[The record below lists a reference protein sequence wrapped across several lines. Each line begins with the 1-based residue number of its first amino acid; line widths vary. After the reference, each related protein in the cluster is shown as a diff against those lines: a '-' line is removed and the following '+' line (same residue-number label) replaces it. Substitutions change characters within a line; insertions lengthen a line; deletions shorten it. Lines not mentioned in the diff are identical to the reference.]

1 MPEGQLEVGEA
12 EEESVDIDVD
22 PNAKTIRSDAEPEQP
37 PEVIQEEKKDEL
49 EDYSAGVK
57 TLKKKTIT

>member
-37 PEVIQEEKKDEL
+37 PEVIQEEKKDEARRL
-49 EDYSAGVK
+49 
-57 TLKKKTIT
+57 